1 MTVNRNNYEE
11 YFLLYIDRELNGN
24 DTQMVEEFVR
34 RHPDLEKEL
43 TALKQTV
50 AVPPEI
56 VFEHK
61 EILLRDEKERRL
73 FPVYLWRIAAALLIV
88 LAGTWFLVMTGKLRK
103 PGHPAA
109 DSREMT
115 IKMDAKNKRTAA
127 EIKTENTQNAA
138 SVKKT
143 DADSLHAGNLR
154 KTRRAVVRQQPGS
167 DLLSPDSN
175 PIQQKLNTAK
185 QNGSNPVG
193 KTNPDPDQN
202 KMLPEIIMPSSI
214 RSGGQ
219 RPPLST
225 VNRQPSTN
233 QPSSSSES
241 ILVFDN
247 KNRTI
252 SGFFKKMMSA
262 SPEDA
267 TADNRRQKIR
277 VSVFQFNLK
286 K

>member
-24 DTQMVEEFVR
+24 ERKMVEEFVR

-73 FPVYLWRIAAALLIV
+73 FPVYLWRIAATLLIV
-88 LAGTWFLVMTGKLRK
+88 LAGAWFLMMTGKPRK
-103 PGHPAA
+103 PGQPLA
-109 DSREMT
+109 DFRET
-115 IKMDAKNKRTAA
+115 AIKMDAKHERAAA
-127 EIKTENTQNAA
+127 ELKTENTQSSV

-143 DADSLHAGNLR
+143 DTDPLLAGHLR
-154 KTRRAVVRQQPGS
+154 KTGIHVVRQQPGS

-185 QNGSNPVG
+185 QNGRNPVG
-193 KTNPDPDQN
+193 KTNPDPEADFPEISTSEKQVNPHPAIDLPGVEQN
-202 KMLPEIIMPSSI
+202 KILPETTKLSSIPSSGE
-214 RSGGQ
+214 RSDTFVPFISSLV
-219 RPPLST
+219 RFVPLSCE
-225 VNRQPSTN
+225 R
-233 QPSSSSES
+233 
-241 ILVFDN
+241 
-247 KNRTI
+247 
-252 SGFFKKMMSA
+252 SA
-262 SPEDA
+262 SG
-267 TADNRRQKIR
+267 
-277 VSVFQFNLK
+277 V
-286 K
+286 